1 MTGYCIFDVILYLFA
16 LMLKIFFANVFNIV
30 TLFVCRHV
38 YLCVYNSVKPTI
50 SIIAMKYKMQ
60 F

>member
-1 MTGYCIFDVILYLFA
+1 MTGYCVFDVILYLFA
-16 LMLKIFFANVFNIV
+16 LMLKIFFANVLNII
-30 TLFVCRHV
+30 TLYVCLHV

-50 SIIAMKYKMQ
+50 SIITMNYKMQ